1 MLDEIPYLHRSSQ
14 ILLTVSETTFA
25 KVVPATV
32 AAALSIF
39 DTKVA
44 ISLFWAMILD
54 FFSSIFDANSGYV
67 RLTPLPP
74 PPPMVLVAVLV
85 AVIV

>member
-1 MLDEIPYLHRSSQ
+1 M
-14 ILLTVSETTFA
+14 
-25 KVVPATV
+25 VPATV
-32 AAALSIF
+32 AAALAIF

-44 ISLFWAMILD
+44 ISLFWAMILE
-54 FFSSIFDANSGYV
+54 FFSSIIDANSGNV